1 MTINLENL
9 KNAYATMIVDGMD
22 MDSLIILAVESIE
35 QNLQNYDVND
45 LKEEVCDI
53 YGEETWADMTSWSSV
68 H

>member
-53 YGEETWADMTSWSSV
+53 YGEETWADMTS
-68 H
+68 

>member
-35 QNLQNYDVND
+35 QNLRLAVQLVRQ
-45 LKEEVCDI
+45 L
-53 YGEETWADMTSWSSV
+53 
-68 H
+68 